1 MRGVQ
6 KYGRQER
13 KGEMGV
19 RTRAEAGMRLAACVM
34 AAVLGSLAALADPA
48 LAAGGEQV
56 AETARVWDFSGGTQG
71 WVYDGSWAGESY
83 TGGGS
88 CSWDEENGRLKVSL
102 DYSGNTDNGWSQT
115 GISFTES
122 QGIDYAPYRVL
133 SFDLYY
139 DTGAFSTGQLTVKP
153 YSGNIFTDQMSN
165 MNQAPA
171 LDAGDGKKMV
181 TLSMLCDTAVTK
193 KENPRTL
200 MLLLIGNNT
209 DYRGDIWLDNIKLSN
224 VREEKYLV
232 DATVRPDTE
241 TRLSATEEELVVNG
255 GAFPYPTE
263 INLVDEDADAPVIA
277 LYRYLRAVGESDGV
291 LYGHMEDTVLKA
303 GAGELSESD
312 TKDVTGSLSAVVG
325 FDCGNLFSGFASRYN
340 SRNPGAD
347 LPDTNAGNIE
357 AAARFSNEAIRE
369 GAVITLSA
377 HAPNFAGVPKK
388 EGDFENSYDGFDF
401 LATDS
406 YNLTGNTANQILP
419 GGQYHDRLTA
429 YLDMVADYAKQVDG
443 PILFRPW
450 HENTGSWFWWGKAF
464 CDAETYKSIYKYTV
478 EYLRDEKQVHN
489 LLYLYGPGSEAS
501 TLAEYEERY
510 PGDSYVDLVGF
521 DTYDSNPVPDEE
533 GYSFLTTFEEVV
545 KLTDTFA
552 KQHGKLFAVTETGI
566 SSESGGIPETG
577 NRRPDWYREILGI
590 ITKPEYDCCY
600 FMLWSNYSRTGSYYT
615 PFVQEV
621 KADGTLFGHEL
632 MDSFLQMYNHKNSIF
647 AADQKEIIGK
657 FGRGMAGPAAIGR
670 RTQTEGYII
679 SPVAASRVLEPQLVT
694 ARLSRETEGIGIKV
708 SGNGREYWLDT
719 VIKGKEACAE
729 LDGETIAALGEAVDG
744 RIALYSGEEKLQE
757 IGVLFNIEPRPDNP
771 FLVDDFESYGGVGSL
786 LSGSWSINKDSGC
799 KLTLS
804 LVKDFAYD
812 GQYAL
817 QFDYQETKNGW
828 AGCELLKEADW
839 SGCNALQFL
848 VVPDGKNQKTVVQI
862 NTSAGGSYE
871 AYLQTYPEYA
881 RAAKPL
887 LVTIPFEE
895 FQDKNG
901 GGKLTEAAASSISG
915 IGFWVNAI
923 PDSEAVDADGYVS
936 GTLIYDAVRAGY
948 TDHREPTFEP
958 VDFGDESDLDAGEIV
973 EGVADVSGE
982 GGGKTGRS
990 RMVMVISGL
999 VSAASLICLL
1009 WLALGLR
1016 KKR

>member
-1 MRGVQ
+1 MTGI
-6 KYGRQER
+6 
-13 KGEMGV
+13 
-19 RTRAEAGMRLAACVM
+19 
-34 AAVLGSLAALADPA
+34 VLGLSPVFTGAV
-48 LAAGGEQV
+48 LAAGSGS
-56 AETARVWDFSGGTQG
+56 ETEVSRIWDFSDGNQS
-71 WVYDGSWAGESY
+71 WKYDNSWAGESY
-83 TGGGS
+83 TGDGS
-88 CSWDEENGRLKVSL
+88 CSWDEERQMLKVSL

-115 GISFTES
+115 GVSITDSR
-122 QGIDYAPYRVL
+122 GIDYAPYKVL

-153 YSGNIFTDQMSN
+153 YSDNIFQDQMSN

-171 LDAGDGKKMV
+171 VDAGDGRKMV
-181 TLSMLCDTAVTK
+181 TLSMLCDTAMTK
-193 KENPRTL
+193 KEKPQTL

-209 DYRGDIWLDNIKLSN
+209 DYCGDIWLDNIKLSN
-224 VREEKYLV
+224 IKEEKYLV
-232 DATVRPDTE
+232 DATVRLDTE
-241 TRLSATEEELVVNG
+241 TRLSTTAAGLTVNG
-255 GAFPYPTE
+255 SVFPYETE
-263 INLVDEDADAPVIA
+263 VKLADENADASAVA
-277 LYRYLRAVGESDGV
+277 LYRYLKAVGESDGT

-303 GAGELSESD
+303 GAGDLSESD

-340 SRNPGAD
+340 SRNPGTG
-347 LPDTNAGNIE
+347 LPETNAGNIQ
-357 AAARFSNEAIRE
+357 AAAYFSNEAIRE

-377 HAPNFAGVPKK
+377 HAPNFSGVPKK
-388 EGDFENSYDGFDF
+388 EGEFERSYDGFDF

-406 YNLTGNTANQILP
+406 YSLTGNTANQILP
-419 GGQYHDRLTA
+419 GGKYHDRLTA

-464 CDAETYKSIYKYTV
+464 CDEETYKSIYKYTV

-521 DTYDSNPVPDEE
+521 DTYDANPVPDEE
-533 GYSFLTTFEEVV
+533 GYTFQKTFEDVV
-545 KLTDTFA
+545 RLTDTFA

-600 FMLWSNYSRTGSYYT
+600 FMLWSNYSRTGSYYS

-632 MDSFLQMYNHKNSIF
+632 MDSFLEMYNHKCSIF
-647 AADQKEIIGK
+647 AKDQKVILEQLDRGEIE
-657 FGRGMAGPAAIGR
+657 PAVVER
-670 RTQTEGYII
+670 RTQTEGYLT
-679 SPVAASRVLEPQLVT
+679 SPVAASRVLEPQTIT
-694 ARLSRETEGIGIKV
+694 ARLSRKADGVRIQV
-708 SGNGREYWLDT
+708 SGNGTEIELDT
-719 VIKGKEACAE
+719 KTEGTEASAE
-729 LDGETIAALGEAVDG
+729 LDTGTLAAIGEAVDG
-744 RIALYSGEEKLQE
+744 RIALYAGDEKLQE
-757 IGVLFNIEPRPDNP
+757 IEVLFNIEPRPDNP
-771 FLVDDFESYGGVGSL
+771 FLVDDFESYGGVASL
-786 LSGSWSINKDSGC
+786 LGSSWSTNKDSGC
-799 KLTLS
+799 SLEIS
-804 LVKDFAYD
+804 LVEEYAYD

-817 QFDYQETKNGW
+817 KFDYQETKNGW

-862 NTSAGGSYE
+862 NTSIGGSYE
-871 AYLQTYPEYA
+871 VYLQNYPEYA
-881 RAAKPL
+881 RTTEPL
-887 LVTIPFEE
+887 LVTLPFEE

-901 GGKLTEAAASSISG
+901 AGKLTQAAAASVSG
-915 IGFWVNAI
+915 IGFWLNAI
-923 PDSEAVDADGYVS
+923 PDSAAVDAEGFVS

-948 TDHREPTFEP
+948 TDHLAPTFES
-958 VDFGDESDLDAGEIV
+958 VDFGGGNGAAAGAGE
-973 EGVADVSGE
+973 ETEADVAG
-982 GGGKTGRS
+982 T
-990 RMVMVISGL
+990 
-999 VSAASLICLL
+999 VSATGEDTILKEDGKPGRERMIMMVSGAVSLASLIVLI